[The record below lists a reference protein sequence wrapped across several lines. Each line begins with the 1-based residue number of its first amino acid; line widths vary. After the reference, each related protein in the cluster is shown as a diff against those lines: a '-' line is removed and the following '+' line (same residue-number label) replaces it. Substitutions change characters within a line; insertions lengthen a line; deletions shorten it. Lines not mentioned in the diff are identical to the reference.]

1 MWLPQ
6 RPKSCI
12 RIRYKIR
19 FQMLVLIHKTAL
31 ESPLSLSR
39 NFITPTV
46 MIQNVLN
53 ISRAPAAGFV
63 RVLEIWDFSGFLV
76 FWARIWYTLELQNH
90 HLGSWPYKSK
100 SLVGYMWYTL
110 YVRGNYCNIRWF
122 QIHFWKRFRFG
133 CFYFASW
140 YTLQPSEGSLER
152 KYATEVMLGVTDAE
166 YDT

>member
-12 RIRYKIR
+12 RIRYKKSFR
-19 FQMLVLIHKTAL
+19 MLILIQEYAL
-31 ESPLSLSR
+31 ELPLSLSR
-39 NFITPTV
+39 TVISPTV
-46 MIQNVLN
+46 MIHNVLN
-53 ISRAPAAGFV
+53 ISRAPAACFV
-63 RVLEIWDFSGFLV
+63 RFLEIWDFSGFSG

-110 YVRGNYCNIRWF
+110 YVRGNYCNVRWF
-122 QIHFWKRFRFG
+122 QIHFWKLFRFG
-133 CFYFASW
+133 CFYFSSW
-140 YTLQPSEGSLER
+140 YTFQPSEGSLGR
-152 KYATEVMLGVTDAE
+152 KYAMELILGVTDTE